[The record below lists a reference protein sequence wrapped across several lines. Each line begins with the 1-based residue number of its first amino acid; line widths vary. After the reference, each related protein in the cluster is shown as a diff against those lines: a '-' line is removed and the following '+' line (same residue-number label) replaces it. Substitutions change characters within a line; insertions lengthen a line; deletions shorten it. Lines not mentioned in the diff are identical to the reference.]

1 VVEIVVKTLGLFCHP
16 WERLVAVTKRD
27 AVGNA
32 ALACLRVHLV
42 IILLFIHKYDDIW
55 GKEWLFLMH
64 FRKASILFLCPGSK
78 TVSTVSFK
86 IFRAQGPCPVR
97 YTTGYGMPCAI
108 IFQLLLYC
116 IQCISRCKFI
126 CWACYF
132 W

>member
-1 VVEIVVKTLGLFCHP
+1 MVEIVVKTLGLFCHP

-42 IILLFIHKYDDIW
+42 ILLLFIHKYDDIW

-86 IFRAQGPCPVR
+86 IL
-97 YTTGYGMPCAI
+97 I
-108 IFQLLLYC
+108 
-116 IQCISRCKFI
+116 
-126 CWACYF
+126 
-132 W
+132 